1 MSPTEAEPGPE
12 DMVEF
17 DPTAPVGEGV
27 TVLEASAGTGKTH
40 AVASLVVR
48 EVAEG
53 RPLGEL
59 LVVTF
64 TRKATGELRE
74 RVWQRLTEAAEA
86 LAPGVPEPADPLLA
100 HLRRGDE
107 AERAERRR
115 NLRIALS
122 DFDAATIATTH
133 GFCQQVLA
141 GLGLAGDAER
151 DLELVEDVRDLV
163 DDAVRDLYVRRVVGG
178 AEVHFE
184 PGVAA
189 AIARA
194 VVEHPDCAIAPVDP
208 HPTDRQRRAFAVAV
222 RRRIVEQKRKGRLLT
237 YDDLLDR
244 LDASLADGPRG
255 EIVAERLR
263 ARFSMAVVDEFQDTD
278 TIQWRILQRAFG
290 QAPCRLVLV
299 GDPKQAIYAFRGGD
313 VAAYLEATRTADH
326 RCGLTTSWR
335 ADQPLLT
342 ALDAVFAG
350 AQLGDDAIRHRSVRA
365 RPGADGPGIDGLA
378 AGPPLVVRVAR
389 NDSRRFALT
398 RKTRVAAKGSVR
410 RFLAED
416 LAAETVR
423 LLNSDS
429 TLPDG
434 DAQGAA
440 RRPIGPGDLAVLTRT
455 HHEAT
460 LARDALHEV
469 GVPAVVHG
477 AGSVWRTDAAR
488 HWGDLLDA
496 LEQPARTQRVRTVAI
511 SPFVGWDAARL
522 ASATEADWE
531 EIDALLHDWA
541 ATARTQT
548 VAGVLRRV
556 EEGTALSERLLTT
569 VGGDRLLSDL
579 RHLAELLHARQS
591 SHPSSLATLSG
602 WVAEQRVAAEEPGA
616 ESGAEAARRR
626 LETDAAAVA
635 VHTIHGAKGL
645 EFPIVLLPSL
655 WDARRQEDDDVC
667 TFHDLDGNRALS
679 VGGGGDLRNWQLDR
693 AEAEQDEEE
702 LRLLY
707 VALTRARHRV
717 IAWWAS
723 ASDSDRSP
731 LARVLLAT
739 DRESGEVAR
748 RLVEVP
754 TEDEIATELTARLVP
769 TPEATGFTGERYE
782 PPAAADAPL
791 SAARFD
797 RTFDRCWVRTSYS
810 GLTRVAHETGPHVEL
825 DLGAEPGGEGTSP
838 AATEAEREEV
848 AKVDEPAIEPGGV
861 GGGGGAG
868 ADAALDGARP
878 LALADVPG
886 GARVGTLV
894 HEVLERVDFAGPDLD
909 ADLAATADEAGAS
922 RLVDGHEEVLVAGVA
937 LALRTPWGPAWDD
950 VRLCDLTHRD
960 RLDELAFD
968 LPLAGGDRPHDR
980 LVTMAGIADVFAGL
994 PAGDPLAGYH
1004 ERLRD
1009 PLLDAEVRGFLSGSI
1024 DLVARLGG
1032 GPGDE
1037 PDARHVVVDYKTNHL
1052 VPHGEVGSTFHYR
1065 PEALAVAMQD
1075 AHYPLQAA
1083 LYAVALHR
1091 FLRWRLP
1098 DYDPARHLGGVA
1110 YLFLRGMVGPDT
1122 PRVDGAPCGVFTW
1135 QPPATFVTDLSD
1147 LLDRG
1152 AP

>member
-1 MSPTEAEPGPE
+1 MTTTDPTTGAEA
-12 DMVEF
+12 MAEF
-17 DPTAPVGEGV
+17 DPTVAVAEGV

-40 AVASLVVR
+40 AVSSLVVA

-53 RPLGEL
+53 RPLDEL

-74 RVWQRLTEAAEA
+74 RVWERLSQAAEA
-86 LAPGVPEPADPLLA
+86 LAPGAPDDRAGADDALLT
-100 HLRRGDE
+100 HLRRGTE
-107 AERAERRR
+107 ADRAARRR
-115 NLRIALS
+115 HLRVALS

-141 GLGLAGDAER
+141 GLGIAGDAER
-151 DLELVEDVRDLV
+151 DLVLVEDVRDLV
-163 DDAVRDLYVRRVVGG
+163 DDAVRDLYVRRVLAGD
-178 AEVHFE
+178 EILFE
-184 PGVAA
+184 PDTAA

-194 VVEHPDCAIAPVDP
+194 VVEHPDCAIAPVDD
-208 HPTDRQRRAFAVAV
+208 HPVDRQRRAFARAV
-222 RRRIVEQKRKGRLLT
+222 RTRIADQKRKGRLLT

-244 LDASLADGPRG
+244 LDTSLAEGRRG
-255 EIVAERLR
+255 EIVAARLR

-278 TIQWRILQRAFG
+278 TIQWRILHRAFG

-313 VAAYLEATRTADH
+313 VDAYLEATRTADH

-350 AQLGDDAIRHRSVRA
+350 AQLGDEAIRHRSVRA
-365 RPGADGPGIDGLA
+365 RPGADGPGIEGPA
-378 AGPPLVVRVAR
+378 AGPSLLVKIAR
-389 NDSRRFALT
+389 NDSGRFGLT
-398 RKTRVAAKGSVR
+398 KRTRVAAKGSVR

-416 LAAETVR
+416 LPAEAVR
-423 LLNSDS
+423 LLNGGN
-429 TLPDG
+429 TLAG
-434 DAQGAA
+434 
-440 RRPIGPGDLAVLTRT
+440 RPLGPGDLAVLVRT
-455 HHEAT
+455 HHEASV
-460 LARDALHEV
+460 ARDALHAA
-469 GVPAVVHG
+469 GVPAVVQG

-488 HWGDLLDA
+488 HWGELLDV
-496 LEQPARTQRVRTVAI
+496 LEQPARTARVRTVAI
-511 SPFVGWDAARL
+511 GPFVGWDAARL
-522 ASATEADWE
+522 AAATDADWE
-531 EIDALLHDWA
+531 QLDGLLHDWA
-541 ATARTQT
+541 ATARTHT

-556 EEGTALSERLLTT
+556 EAGTGLSARLLAT

-579 RHLAELLHARQS
+579 RHLAELLHAHQAA
-591 SHPSSLATLSG
+591 HPSSLATLSG
-602 WVAEQRVAAEEPGA
+602 WVAEQRAAAEEPGA

-635 VHTIHGAKGL
+635 VHTIHSAKGL

-655 WDARRQEDDDVC
+655 WDARRQDEDDIA
-667 TFHDLDGNRALS
+667 TFHDVDGTRALS
-679 VGGGGDLRNWQLDR
+679 VGGGGDLRRWQLDR
-693 AEAEQDEEE
+693 ADAEQDQEE

-717 IAWWAS
+717 IAWWAT

-731 LARVLLAT
+731 LARVLLAADPAT
-739 DRESGEVAR
+739 GAVAR
-748 RLVEVP
+748 RLERP
-754 TEDEIATELTARLVP
+754 PSEDEIQVELTSRLLP
-769 TPEATGFTGERYE
+769 TVEATGWTGERYAA
-782 PPAAADAPL
+782 PAADAAPL
-791 SAARFD
+791 SVARFD
-797 RTFDRCWVRTSYS
+797 RAFDHSWVRTSYS
-810 GLTRVAHETGPHVEL
+810 GLTRVAHETGPHVEV
-825 DLGAEPGGEGTSP
+825 DLGADPGGEGTS
-838 AATEAEREEV
+838 AVASDAEREEV
-848 AKVDEPAIEPGGV
+848 AKVDEPRLEPASAV
-861 GGGGGAG
+861 GEEG
-868 ADAALDGARP
+868 DGDDGEAVP
-878 LALADVPG
+878 LPLADVPG

-894 HEVLERVDFAGPDLD
+894 HELLEQVDFTAPDPVVALTEV
-909 ADLAATADEAGAS
+909 AEVAGAS
-922 RLVDGHEEVLVAGVA
+922 RLVEGHEATLVAGVA
-937 LALRTPWGPAWDD
+937 LALATPWGAAWDD
-950 VRLCDLTHRD
+950 VRLCDLTPTD

-980 LVTMAGIADVFAGL
+980 LVTMAAIADVFAGL

-1009 PLLDAEVRGFLSGSI
+1009 PLLATEVRGFLSGSI

-1032 GPGDE
+1032 AGDRG
-1037 PDARHVVVDYKTNHL
+1037 ARHVVVDYKTNHL
-1052 VPHGEVGSTFHYR
+1052 VPHGEVGSTAHYR
-1065 PEALAVAMQD
+1065 PEALAAAMQD

-1098 DYDPARHLGGVA
+1098 GYDPARHLGGVA

-1122 PRVDGAPCGVFTW
+1122 PRVDGAPAGVFTW
-1135 QPPATFVTDLSD
+1135 QPPAAFVTDLSD

-1152 AP
+1152 AS

>member
-1 MSPTEAEPGPE
+1 MSATDAM
-12 DMVEF
+12 DEF

-40 AVASLVVR
+40 AVSSLVVR

-53 RPLGEL
+53 HPLDRL

-74 RVWQRLTEAAEA
+74 RVWERLAEAAEA
-86 LAPGVPEPADPLLA
+86 LAPGAPDPVGPRADPLLT

-107 AERAERRR
+107 DERDERRR
-115 NLRIALS
+115 NLRVALS

-151 DLELVEDVRDLV
+151 DLELVEDVGDLV
-163 DDAVRDLYVRRVVGG
+163 DDAVRDLYVRRIVGG
-178 AEVHFE
+178 GEVHFE
-184 PGVAA
+184 PDVAA

-208 HPTDRQRRAFAVAV
+208 HTTDRQRRAFAVAV

-263 ARFSMAVVDEFQDTD
+263 ARFSTAVVDEFQDTD
-278 TIQWRILQRAFG
+278 TIQWRILHRAFG
-290 QAPCRLVLV
+290 RPPCRLVLV

-313 VAAYLEATRTADH
+313 VHAYLEATRSADH
-326 RCGLTTSWR
+326 RCELTTSWR

-350 AQLGDDAIRHRSVRA
+350 ARLGDEAIRHRPVQA
-365 RPGADGPGIDGLA
+365 RPGADGPGIEGLA
-378 AGPPLVVRVAR
+378 ASPPLVVRVAR

-398 RKTRVAAKGSVR
+398 KKTRVAAKGSVR
-410 RFLAED
+410 RFLADD
-416 LAAETVR
+416 LAAEAVR
-423 LLNSDS
+423 LLNSGS
-429 TLPDG
+429 TLPAAAAADG
-434 DAQGAA
+434 PDAA

-455 HHEAT
+455 HHEAA

-496 LEQPARTQRVRTVAI
+496 LEQPTRAQRVRTVAI
-511 SPFVGWDAARL
+511 GPFIGWDAARL
-522 ASATEADWE
+522 AAATDADWE
-531 EIDALLHDWA
+531 GVDALLHDWA

-556 EEGTALSERLLTT
+556 EVGTGLSERLLST

-591 SHPSSLATLSG
+591 SHPSPLATLSA
-602 WVAEQRVAAEEPGA
+602 WVAEQRAAAEEPGA
-616 ESGAEAARRR
+616 ESGAESARRR

-655 WDARRQEDDDVC
+655 WDARRQDDGDIC
-667 TFHDLDGNRALS
+667 TFHDPDGNRALS
-679 VGGGGDLRNWQLDR
+679 VGGGGELRNWQLDR

-707 VALTRARHRV
+707 VALTRARHRM

-731 LARVLLAT
+731 LARVLLAADPDT
-739 DRESGEVAR
+739 GEVAR
-748 RLVEVP
+748 RLDHVP
-754 TEDEIATELTARLVP
+754 TEDEVATELTARLIPAVD
-769 TPEATGFTGERYE
+769 AAGATGERYE
-782 PPAAADAPL
+782 PPAAVDAPL

-825 DLGAEPGGEGTSP
+825 DLGAEPGGEGTSA

-848 AKVDEPAIEPGGV
+848 AKVDEPTVEPGGTS
-861 GGGGGAG
+861 GAG
-868 ADAALDGARP
+868 GDHALDGALP
-878 LALADVPG
+878 LPLADVPG

-909 ADLAATADEAGAS
+909 AELAAAADEAGAA
-922 RLVDGHEEVLVAGVA
+922 RLVEGHEDTLVAGVA

-968 LPLAGGDRPHDR
+968 LPLAGGDRPHHR

-994 PAGDPLAGYH
+994 PADDPLAAYH

-1009 PLLDAEVRGFLSGSI
+1009 PLLTAEVRGFLSGSI
-1024 DLVARLGG
+1024 DLVARLGAGVDG
-1032 GPGDE
+1032 GAS
-1037 PDARHVVVDYKTNHL
+1037 ARHVVVDYKTNHL
-1052 VPHGEVGSTFHYR
+1052 VPHGEVGSTAHYR
-1065 PEALAVAMQD
+1065 PEALTSAMAD

-1098 DYDPARHLGGVA
+1098 GYDPARHLGGVA